1 MMFGRTRDLLAAR
14 TAATPNRTALVD
26 TSQDR
31 EWTVAT
37 LDGVVDDVAAR
48 LSASLDG
55 TDSPRVACLLSTRFA
70 FAATL
75 HASIRVGATLVALGA
90 DREADAVRDQRLRA
104 DPDLLVCEA
113 ETEALAVEVG
123 EGTVLSVDDPERERV
138 GSVLSPAAVGD
149 VERAAVDPDDT
160 AVLLFTSGTTGEPKA
175 VQLTVRNLTASAA
188 ASAFRLGVTPGDT
201 WLCCLAPHHMG
212 GLAPFYRTVLYG
224 TTLALQSGFGADRTA
239 RVLREYDVTGVSLVP
254 TQLTRLLDAGWS
266 PPQSLGTVLLGGA
279 PASPSLVERALEAG
293 VPLFPTYGLT
303 ETASQVA
310 TARPSEASDDPGS
323 VGQPLLFTD
332 VTIRDDG
339 PVDPGQTGEIV
350 VDGPTVSPGYLDP
363 EQTVAAFC
371 ADGLRTGDLG
381 WRDEAGRLHVVGRR
395 DDMILTGGKLVA
407 PAAVADLLRRHDGVD
422 DAVVVGLDDEEWGE
436 RVAALVVADPEVTA
450 ERLRTFCRDR
460 LAGYNCPKTIRFA
473 TELPRTASGTVDR
486 EAVRKRF

>member
-1 MMFGRTRDLLAAR
+1 MMFDGIPDLLAAR
-14 TAATPNRTALVD
+14 TAVTPNRTALVD
-26 TSQDR
+26 TRKDR

-37 LDGVVDDVAAR
+37 LDGVVDDVAAQF
-48 LSASLDG
+48 SAHLDG
-55 TDSPRVACLLSTRFA
+55 TESPRVACLLSTRFA

-75 HASIRVGATLVALGA
+75 HASIRIGATLVALGA
-90 DREADAVRDQRLRA
+90 DRAADAVRAQCLRV

-113 ETEALAVEVG
+113 ETEALAVGAG
-123 EGTVLSVDDPERERV
+123 EGTVLSADDPERERV
-138 GSVLSPAAVGD
+138 GSVFSPATVDD
-149 VERAAVDPDDT
+149 VERTAVDPDDT
-160 AVLLFTSGTTGEPKA
+160 AVILFTSGTTGEPKA
-175 VQLTVRNLTASAA
+175 VRLTARNLTASAT
-188 ASAFRLGVTPGDT
+188 ASAFRLGIAPDDT

-224 TTLALQSGFGADRTA
+224 TTLALQPGFDTDRTA

-266 PPQSLGTVLLGGA
+266 PPPSLGTVLLGGA
-279 PASPSLVERALEAG
+279 PASASLVERALDAG

-339 PVDPGQTGEIV
+339 PGETGEIV
-350 VDGPTVSPGYLDP
+350 VDGPTVTPGYLDP
-363 EQTVAAFC
+363 QQTAAAFC

-407 PAAVADLLRRHDGVD
+407 PSTVADLLRTHDGVD

-436 RVAALVVADPEVTA
+436 RVVALVVADPELTA
-450 ERLRTFCRDR
+450 ERLRAFCRDR
-460 LAGYNCPKTIRFA
+460 LAGYKCPKTIRFA

-486 EAVRKRF
+486 EAVRDRF